1 MLRSRPILPLLLACA
16 VPAFGQNVLNNGP
29 GPGTVNTRVDG
40 WGLFGGCPSGG
51 NVSDALYAPAN
62 GGAPIA
68 TSCFSSLI
76 IITPTLTGPQ
86 WLATNQPNYAGTFPF
101 QGVNPPVIVLG
112 PNHIKTTAPGPVV
125 GGWAIDV
132 EQKLCGPDP
141 NLGPLVEGSSLQQ
154 IYTLRNTNSAPTN
167 LSLLRFIDTDL
178 GPGTS
183 YLVNRCGATR
193 QFAMCGAAPPLTSN
207 REMVFAYDLVNLPR
221 SMVGISC
228 EGVDA
233 SGTAVK
239 SGNYMGLGSASG
251 HPTAAF
257 ITNPLSL
264 LNNTL
269 QGDTNLDLLVN
280 EGTGNDFA
288 LGDVLTFP
296 SVPPGGSVVAHFRT
310 RWSSLD
316 KKDPPTVDFQAR
328 DVTCTGR
335 LGNFSQTPGTVRGLL
350 CVNGSPTC
358 ASVPP
363 GVVAQISLAAP
374 AGGPNVTHY
383 ILFATIGHPKTG
395 ALCGSP
401 EAADYAL
408 WGPQI
413 HPWGIGAFPV
423 SSVIGN
429 WGGGCTANGFALAS
443 SIPGVAL
450 LTAPLASGPQPCGNV
465 ILGFPSTTIA
475 FSFTLQAL
483 VFDLGAR
490 QAAQPLSLSNAVDV
504 VFGNCTCQTH

>member
-1 MLRSRPILPLLLACA
+1 MPRSRLVLFFLLAA
-16 VPAFGQNVLNNGP
+16 AGPALTQNTLNNGP

-51 NVSDALYAPAN
+51 NVSDALYTTAN
-62 GGAPIA
+62 GVGPIA
-68 TSCFSSLI
+68 TTCFSSLVI
-76 IITPTLTGPQ
+76 LTPTLTGPQ

-101 QGVNPPVIVLG
+101 QTSNPPVMTLG
-112 PNHIKTTAPGPVV
+112 PNHIKTLSPGPVV
-125 GGWAIDV
+125 GGWAVDI
-132 EQKLCGPDP
+132 EQRLCGPDP
-141 NLGPLVEGSSLQQ
+141 NAGALVEGSSLQQ
-154 IYTLRNTNSAPTN
+154 IYTFQNNNSAATN
-167 LSLLRFIDTDL
+167 LTLLRFIDADL

-193 QFAMCGAAPPLTSN
+193 QLAMCGAAPPLTSN

-233 SGTAVK
+233 SGIAVK
-239 SGNYMGLGSASG
+239 SGNYMGLGSATG

-257 ITNPLSL
+257 IANPVAS
-264 LNNTL
+264 LNNVL

-288 LGDVLTFP
+288 LANMLTFP
-296 SVPPGGSVVAHFRT
+296 AVPIGGRIVAHFRT

-316 KKDPPTVDFQAR
+316 KKDPATVDAQAR

-335 LGNFSQTPGTVRGLL
+335 LGNFSRTPGVVPGLL

-358 ASVPP
+358 AVVPP
-363 GVVAQISLAAP
+363 GVVAQVSMAAP
-374 AGGPNVTHY
+374 NGGPNPTHY

-413 HPWGIGAFPV
+413 HPWGIAAFPV

-429 WGGGCTANGFALAS
+429 WNGGCTALGFALAS

-450 LTAPLASGPQPCGNV
+450 ITTPTATGPQPCGAL
-465 ILGFPSTTIA
+465 ILGIPSTSIN

-483 VFDLGAR
+483 VLDFGAR
-490 QAAQPLSLSNAVDV
+490 QPAQPLSLSNAVDV
-504 VFGNCTCQTH
+504 VFGNCTCQVH